1 MTTSRDL
8 IGIAEAE
15 VGVTEQPPGS
25 NTGPRVRA
33 FQAVTELGGTGW
45 PWCAAFIEWCLERAG
60 LPTSWCSPSTDVMW
74 KRAQKRGLVV
84 AAPSPGCVII
94 WPGVHVGLVVAV
106 HANGTVST
114 IEGNSGDMVARRVRA
129 VGGAR
134 FIRPPGLTVAGATT
148 RVFWLSDPAARRLTS
163 VVGPWRTL
171 KAARRAQAKLSPAR
185 RRRSHLKRTGNGR
198 FVLTLGPEPRYGPWA
213 DKASRDQARARLEAA
228 LGRPLRPYSTTAKTA
243 PTPAA
248 EAMGKTT

>member
-33 FQAVTELGGTGW
+33 FQAATELGGTGW

-60 LPTSWCSPSTDVMW
+60 MDTAWCSPSTAVMW
-74 KRAQKRGLVV
+74 RRAQKRGLVV
-84 AAPSPGCVII
+84 AVPSPGCVII

-114 IEGNSGDMVARRVRA
+114 VEGNSGDMVARRVRA
-129 VGGAR
+129 VAGAR
-134 FIRPPGLTVAGATT
+134 FIRPPGLTPTT
-148 RVFWLSDPAARRLTS
+148 PARLFWLSDPAAGRHRRL
-163 VVGPWRTL
+163 VGPWRSL
-171 KAARRAQAKLSPAR
+171 QSARRAQARLTPAV
-185 RRRSHLKRTGNGR
+185 RRRSRLKRTGQGR
-198 FVLTLGPEPRYGPWA
+198 FVMEIGPPSTYGPWVE
-213 DKASRDQARARLEAA
+213 KAARDQAQGRLEKA
-228 LGRPLRPYSTTAKTA
+228 LGRRLRAYSTIQRPPAG
-243 PTPAA
+243 PAA
-248 EAMGKTT
+248 TGLGKTT